1 MPFAVLLDCRIAA
14 GPPRALDETETPPE
28 SVS

>member
-1 MPFAVLLDCRIAA
+1 MPFAVLDCRIAA
-14 GPPRALDETETPPE
+14 GPPRAPDETETPPE